1 MSLTFLGQAIGIVAM
16 AFNIL
21 SYQNKNQRAVIAFQ
35 FFGSALFALSFL
47 MLGAIIGGIL
57 NFIGII
63 RALVYMNKEKLH
75 ADKPIWLWGFIA
87 AYLVTYVLTFTVF
100 GQEVTPVKLLIE
112 ALPVIGMTALTLGFR
127 MTDAKAVRRMGLI
140 SSPSWLIYNI
150 ASGSIGAI
158 ACEVITLAS
167 ILIGMLRH
175 DRKK

>member
-1 MSLTFLGQAIGIVAM
+1 MDLTLIGQAVGIVAM

-21 SYQNKNQRAVIAFQ
+21 SYQNKNQKAVIAFQ
-35 FFGSALFALSFL
+35 LFGSALFALSFL
-47 MLGAIIGGIL
+47 MLGAMIGGIL

-63 RALVYMNKEKLH
+63 RALVFMNKEKLH

-100 GQEVTPVKLLIE
+100 GQEVTTLKLLIE

-127 MTDAKAVRRMGLI
+127 MTDAKAVRCMGLI

>member
-1 MSLTFLGQAIGIVAM
+1 MG
-16 AFNIL
+16 
-21 SYQNKNQRAVIAFQ
+21 
-35 FFGSALFALSFL
+35 
-47 MLGAIIGGIL
+47 
-57 NFIGII
+57 
-63 RALVYMNKEKLH
+63 
-75 ADKPIWLWGFIA
+75 LWGFIA

-100 GQEVTPVKLLIE
+100 GQEVTALKLLIE

>member
-63 RALVYMNKEKLH
+63 RALVFMNKEKLH

-158 ACEVITLAS
+158 ACKVITLAS

>member
-21 SYQNKNQRAVIAFQ
+21 SYQNKNQKAVIAFQ

-63 RALVYMNKEKLH
+63 RALVFMNKEKLH

-100 GQEVTPVKLLIE
+100 GQEVTPLKLLIE
-112 ALPVIGMTALTLGFR
+112 ALPVVGMTALTLGFR

-150 ASGSIGAI
+150 AIGAI

>member
-1 MSLTFLGQAIGIVAM
+1 MDLTLIGQAVGIVAM

-21 SYQNKNQRAVIAFQ
+21 SYQNKNQKAVIAFQ
-35 FFGSALFALSFL
+35 LFGSALFALSFL
-47 MLGAIIGGIL
+47 MLGAMIGGIL

-63 RALVYMNKEKLH
+63 RALVFMNKEKLH

-100 GQEVTPVKLLIE
+100 GQEVTTLKLLIE

>member
-63 RALVYMNKEKLH
+63 RALVFMNKEKLH

-112 ALPVIGMTALTLGFR
+112 ALPVIGMTALTIGFG

>member
-1 MSLTFLGQAIGIVAM
+1 MSLTLLGQAIGIVAM

-21 SYQNKNQRAVIAFQ
+21 SYQNKNQKTVIAFQ

-63 RALVYMNKEKLH
+63 RALVFMNKEKLH
-75 ADKPIWLWGFIA
+75 AEKPIWLWGFIA

-100 GQEVTPVKLLIE
+100 GQEVTPWKLLIE
-112 ALPVIGMTALTLGFR
+112 ALPVIGMTALTIGFR
-127 MTDAKAVRRMGLI
+127 MTDAKAVRCMGLI

>member
-1 MSLTFLGQAIGIVAM
+1 MSLTLLGQAIGIVAM

-21 SYQNKNQRAVIAFQ
+21 SYQNKNQKTVIAFQ

-63 RALVYMNKEKLH
+63 RALVFMNKEKLH

-112 ALPVIGMTALTLGFR
+112 ALPVIGMTALTIGFR
-127 MTDAKAVRRMGLI
+127 MTDAKAVRCMGLI

>member
-21 SYQNKNQRAVIAFQ
+21 SYQNKNQKTVIAFQ

-63 RALVYMNKEKLH
+63 RALVFMNKEKLH

-112 ALPVIGMTALTLGFR
+112 ALPVIGMTALTIGFR

>member
-21 SYQNKNQRAVIAFQ
+21 SYQNKNQKTVIAFQ

-63 RALVYMNKEKLH
+63 RALVFMNREKLH

-112 ALPVIGMTALTLGFR
+112 ALPVIGMTALTIGFR
-127 MTDAKAVRRMGLI
+127 MTDAKAVRCMGLI